1 MIIHN
6 LKESVTVTIVSGGMM
21 IFSLLSIILYI
32 GLAALGIY
40 CIILLIKLMIRGI
53 KLLDIMIDE
62 KTNRHMRM

>member
-1 MIIHN
+1 M
-6 LKESVTVTIVSGGMM
+6 TIVSGGMM